1 MSSRFEYRPLVLALL
16 ALHAAPSLA
25 QEAAASAPEAA
36 APLAPETPAPVAAP
50 LATVPAQELGEIVV
64 KAQAESAYKADAV
77 SSPKFTQPLVDTP
90 QTITVIKKE
99 ILQEQGAVSLME
111 ALRNTPGITMQL
123 GENGNTSAGDTFQMR
138 GFSTQTST
146 FVDGIRD
153 LGAVTRDTFNL
164 EQIEVAKG
172 PAGADIG
179 RGATSGYINLVSK
192 LPSLDDSIS
201 GSITVN
207 SADNK
212 RLTADI
218 NEKIGETTALRL
230 NVMGQL
236 GDVPGRN
243 VVENNGWGVA
253 PSLALGLGTDRRT
266 YIYLQHIEQDNVPD
280 GGIPTIGMDGYYRG
294 VTATGTSATNAAQA
308 AAITAGARV
317 NRENFYGSVYDHES
331 VKADMISVKFENDLS
346 PSTTVSNISRYG
358 QTTMDR
364 VLTGIASSINGADV
378 GDPVRDPATW
388 TVGRSRQAVDQQNRI
403 LGNVTNVKTAFNTGF
418 IKHDVATGLE
428 FMYEDQHT
436 LSFSTTGLT
445 IPAANLYNP
454 NPYDSL
460 PVPYPTGAGSKGRT
474 ITGATYLFDTME
486 ITSAWQVTA
495 GIRVERYSTET
506 DALTVVTGGANGNS
520 AQFPGYT
527 VGQLAPSSLSK
538 EDNLLSGKLGLLYKP
553 AQNGS
558 VYVAYATSQTPPGS
572 ANFTLSTSNTSTSN
586 PNLDPQETSNLEVGT
601 KWDLLENRLALTAA
615 AYRTENT
622 NEIAEYDSVTNT
634 YTQLGKREIQGVEL
648 GAVGSITDAW
658 QISVGV
664 ATMDTEITEGTTGN
678 STAGAATRW
687 SPDLTATLWTT
698 YALTGDL
705 TVGGG
710 ARYVSD
716 QKRVV
721 DPTANLAT
729 SNMPE
734 IPAYWV
740 VDAMASYKVLKN
752 LTVRG
757 NVYNLLDEEYISSLN
772 NSGARMMLGA
782 PLYAS
787 VSLDFQF

>member
-16 ALHAAPSLA
+16 ALHSAPSLA
-25 QEAAASAPEAA
+25 QEAATAPEAA
-36 APLAPETPAPVAAP
+36 APSAPETPAPLAAP
-50 LATVPAQELGEIVV
+50 ADAALAQELQTITV
-64 KAQAESAYKADAV
+64 KAQAEAPYKADTV

-99 ILQEQGAVSLME
+99 ILQEQGAVTLME
-111 ALRNTPGITMQL
+111 ALRNTPGITMQM
-123 GENGNTSAGDTFQMR
+123 GENGNTSSGDTFQMR
-138 GFSTQTST
+138 GFSTQNST

-164 EQIEVAKG
+164 EQIEVVKG

-179 RGATSGYINLVSK
+179 RGASSGYINLVSK
-192 LPSLDDSIS
+192 LPGLEDSAS
-201 GSITVN
+201 GTLTVDTV
-207 SADNK
+207 AHK

-243 VVENNGWGVA
+243 IVENNSWGVA

-266 YIYLQHIEQDNVPD
+266 FIYLQHIEQDNVPD
-280 GGIPTIGMDGYYRG
+280 GGIPTIGMDGYFRG
-294 VTATGTSATNAAQA
+294 VTVSGATATNAAQA

-317 NRENFYGSVYDHES
+317 NRENFYGSIHDHES
-331 VKADMISVKFENDLS
+331 VKADMISVKFENDIS
-346 PSTTVSNISRYG
+346 PTTTVSNISRYG

-364 VLTGIASSINGADV
+364 VLTGIASSINGSDV
-378 GDPVRDPATW
+378 GDPVRDPSTW

-403 LGNVTNVKTAFNTGF
+403 LGNVTNVKTTFETGF
-418 IKHDVATGLE
+418 IKHDVSTGLE
-428 FMYEDQHT
+428 FMYEDQNT

-445 IPAANLYNP
+445 VPLANLYNP
-454 NPYDSL
+454 NPNDIL
-460 PVPYPTGAGSKGRT
+460 PIPYATGAGSKGRT

-506 DALTVVTGGANGNS
+506 DALTVVTGGTNGNA

-527 VGQLAPSSLSK
+527 VGQIAPSSLSK
-538 EDNLLSGKLGLLYKP
+538 EDNLLSGKLGVLYKP

-558 VYVAYATSQTPPGS
+558 VYMSYATSQTPPGS
-572 ANFTLSTSNTSTSN
+572 ANFTLSTSNTNISN
-586 PNLDPQETSNLEVGT
+586 PNLDPQETSNIEVGT

-622 NEIAEYDSVTNT
+622 NEIAEYDAVTNT

-648 GAVGSITDAW
+648 GAVGNITDAW
-658 QISVGV
+658 QLSLGV

-678 STAGAATRW
+678 SSAGAATRW

-698 YALTGDL
+698 YALTSDL

-710 ARYVSD
+710 ARYISE

-721 DPTANLAT
+721 DPTAVLAS

-740 VDAMASYKVLKN
+740 VDAMASYKLLKN

-757 NVYNLLDEEYISSLN
+757 NIYNLLDEEYISSLN

-787 VSLDFQF
+787 LSLDFQF